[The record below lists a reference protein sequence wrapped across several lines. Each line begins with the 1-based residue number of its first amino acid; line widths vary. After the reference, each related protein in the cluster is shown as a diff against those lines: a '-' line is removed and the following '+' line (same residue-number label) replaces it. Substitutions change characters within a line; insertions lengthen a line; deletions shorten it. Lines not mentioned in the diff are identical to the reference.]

1 LHNSKYYCTFAA
13 DFSLETT
20 MTTIKNPFIIKGLIP
35 DAYFCDRVKE
45 TEILTNH
52 IHNGRNVVL
61 TAPRRIGKTGL
72 VAHCFQN
79 AEWEKDYYVFFIDIL
94 ETSSLRDLTFAL
106 GKQIFE
112 TLKPRSK
119 QMMDLFVQTV
129 RSISGEFGYDPLSG
143 MPKFNLTLG
152 AIQNPEYTLSE
163 IFDYINKAD
172 KRCLIAIDEFQQ
184 IVHYPEKNIEAI
196 LRTHIQHC
204 SNADFIFAGSER
216 HILEE
221 MFNLPSRP
229 FYASTVNMSLEAIS
243 VDIYAEF
250 VIRLFREFNKQI
262 DTDSVEYVYRLFDG
276 NTYCMQKVMNV
287 AFAMTPNADVCS
299 HTIIEH
305 AIEDILSDNER
316 NYQNRLS
323 LLTPKP
329 KELLIAIAKEGKASR
344 ITSGQFIK
352 KHHLL
357 SSSSVQSAI
366 KQLLSEDWITYSS
379 NEQGQKQYML
389 SDPFFTIWLQR
400 HF

>member
-1 LHNSKYYCTFAA
+1 MKKIN
-13 DFSLETT
+13 
-20 MTTIKNPFIIKGLIP
+20 NPFIIKGAIP
-35 DAYFCDRVKE
+35 AQYFCDRVKE

-52 IHNGRNVVL
+52 IQNGRNVLL

-72 VAHCFQN
+72 IAHCFQTP
-79 AEWEKDYYVFFIDIL
+79 EWEQDFYIFFIDIL

-106 GKQIFE
+106 GRQIFE
-112 TLKPRSK
+112 ALKPRSK
-119 QMMDLFVQTV
+119 QMVDLFIQTV
-129 RSISGEFGYDPLSG
+129 RSVSGEFGYDPISG
-143 MPKFNLTLG
+143 MPKFTLSLG

-204 SNADFIFAGSER
+204 KNADFIFAGSER

-229 FYASTVNMSLEAIS
+229 FYASTANMSLDAIAMD
-243 VDIYAEF
+243 VYTDF
-250 VIRLFREFNKQI
+250 VIEHFREYNKQI
-262 DTDSVEYVYRLFDG
+262 ESSCVEHVYRLFDG

-287 AFAMTPNADVCS
+287 AFAMTSETEKCTPS
-299 HTIIEH
+299 IIEK
-305 AIEDILSDNER
+305 AIADILSDDER
-316 NYQNRLS
+316 NYKNRLA

-344 ITSGQFIK
+344 VTSGEFIRK
-352 KHHLL
+352 YHLS
-357 SSSSVQSAI
+357 SSSSVQSAL
-366 KQLLSEDWITYSS
+366 KQLLQDDWITYSA
-379 NEQGQKQYML
+379 NEQGQKEYLL
-389 SDPFFTIWLQR
+389 SDPFLACWLLEN
-400 HF
+400 F

>member
-1 LHNSKYYCTFAA
+1 MKKIN
-13 DFSLETT
+13 
-20 MTTIKNPFIIKGLIP
+20 NPFIIKGAIP
-35 DAYFCDRVKE
+35 AQYFCDRVKE

-52 IHNGRNVVL
+52 IQNGRNVLL

-72 VAHCFQN
+72 IAHCFQTP
-79 AEWEKDYYVFFIDIL
+79 EWEQDFYIFFIDIL

-106 GKQIFE
+106 GRQIFE
-112 TLKPRSK
+112 ALKPRSK
-119 QMMDLFVQTV
+119 QMVDLFVQTV
-129 RSISGEFGYDPLSG
+129 RSVSGEFGYDPISG
-143 MPKFNLTLG
+143 MPKFTLSLG

-204 SNADFIFAGSER
+204 KNADFIFAGSER

-229 FYASTVNMSLEAIS
+229 FYASTANMSLDAIAMD
-243 VDIYAEF
+243 VYTDF
-250 VIRLFREFNKQI
+250 VIEHFREYNKQI
-262 DTDSVEYVYRLFDG
+262 DSSSVEHVYRLFDG

-287 AFAMTPNADVCS
+287 AFAMTSEKEQCTPS
-299 HTIIEH
+299 IIEK
-305 AIEDILSDNER
+305 AIADILSDDER
-316 NYQNRLS
+316 NYKNRLA

-344 ITSGQFIK
+344 VTSGEFIRK
-352 KHHLL
+352 YHLS
-357 SSSSVQSAI
+357 SSSSVQSAL
-366 KQLLSEDWITYSS
+366 KQLLQDDWITYSA
-379 NEQGQKQYML
+379 NEQGQKEYLL
-389 SDPFFTIWLQR
+389 SDPFLACWLLEN
-400 HF
+400 F